1 MVAKF
6 TFSRQ
11 DFPEAFQFGVAT
23 SAYQIEG
30 SKFGG
35 CGPSHWD
42 TFSTTPGNTK
52 NAEDGA
58 VACDHYHRYEEDLDL
73 IANAGMDH
81 YRFSV
86 SWARVMPDG
95 FSVNAQGLDFYDR
108 LTDAILTRG
117 IKPMLTLHHWDLPAA
132 MSDVGGWRNRDI
144 AERFTDF
151 TGHVIERI
159 GDRMWA
165 TGTFNE
171 PWCTTWLSH
180 FHGVHAPGMRDIRA
194 TARAVHHLLLAHTR
208 SIALMR
214 DGGLDNLGIYL
225 NFEPAEPAADT
236 DASRTAAARYHAYYN
251 ECFLHPLFG
260 RGYPDLVLQA
270 IEPHLPSGWEAD
282 MSSFAAPLDWLGIN
296 NYTRKLLDDDG
307 SGVWPHFKEV
317 PGPLPKTEM
326 DWEVSPD
333 TFEWLLKWVG
343 EQTGGLP
350 LYVTENGMAGPE
362 FKQNDEVNDPW
373 RIDYLEQHIHAT
385 KRAMASGAN
394 IKGYTVWSLLD
405 NFEWALGY
413 EKRFGIVHVD
423 YETLERTPKA
433 SWHALKASLA

>member
-1 MVAKF
+1 MAGQF
-6 TFSRQ
+6 SFSRR
-11 DFPEAFQFGVAT
+11 DFPTAFQFGVAT

-30 SKFGG
+30 SSFGK

-42 TFSTTPGNTK
+42 TFAATPGNTK

-73 IANAGMDH
+73 IANAGLDH

-95 FSVNAQGLDFYDR
+95 RSVNPDGLDFYDR
-108 LTDAILTRG
+108 LADAILARG

-132 MSDVGGWRNRDI
+132 LADLGGWRNRDVSDRF
-144 AERFTDF
+144 AELTQN
-151 TGHVIERI
+151 VVERI

-180 FHGVHAPGMRDIRA
+180 FHGAHAPGLRDIRA
-194 TARAVHHLLLAHTR
+194 TARAIHHLLLAHAK
-208 SIALMR
+208 SIDVMR
-214 DGGLDNLGIYL
+214 AAGMDNLGIYL

-236 DASRTAAARYHAYYN
+236 PQSKAAAARYHAYYN
-251 ECFLHPLFG
+251 ECFLYPLMG
-260 RGYPDLVLQA
+260 RNYPDLVLEA
-270 IEPHLPSGWEAD
+270 IEPHLPANWEAD
-282 MSSFAAPLDWLGIN
+282 LPSFSKPLDWLGIN

-307 SGVWPHFKEV
+307 TGVWPHFKEV

-326 DWEVSPD
+326 DWEVSPQS
-333 TFEWLLKWVG
+333 FEWLLNWVS

-350 LYVTENGMAGPE
+350 LYITENGMAGPE
-362 FKQNDEVNDPW
+362 VKSGTDVDDPW
-373 RIDYLEQHIHAT
+373 RIDFLEKHIQAT
-385 KRAMASGAN
+385 IRAVGNGAN
-394 IKGYTVWSLLD
+394 IQGYTVWSLLD
-405 NFEWALGY
+405 NYEWALGY

-433 SWHALKASLA
+433 SWRALKAALT